1 MSTNIKKM
9 LVIAATTLVAG
20 SAMAADGSINF
31 TGSITAASCNV
42 SGGSGTN
49 VTGNKGNQIIDVG
62 LGKVAIDSLGGGAGG
77 NVVGGTAINLSLNC
91 GASATDLKTV
101 SLRFDP
107 VGGSGVDAFNNHLLA
122 TTGPDGD
129 KAKGVGIGV
138 YNNEGKLINL
148 SGNEMITGKLEKGGT
163 DDVPVY
169 TANLAMRAA
178 YVTNG
183 DKEIKAGQA
192 NGTLPFTLNYE

>member
-20 SAMAADGSINF
+20 SAMAADGTINF
-31 TGSITAASCNV
+31 TGSITAASC
-42 SGGSGTN
+42 SITGGSGTN
-49 VTGNKGNQIIDVG
+49 VSGDKGKQIINVG

-77 NVVGGTAINLSLNC
+77 NIAGGTAINLNLDC

-107 VGGSGVDAFNNHLLA
+107 VGGSGVDAFNKHLLA
-122 TTGPDGD
+122 TTGAEGD
-129 KAKGVGIGV
+129 KASGVGIGI
-138 YNNEGKLINL
+138 YNGEGNLINL
-148 SGNEMITGKLEKGGT
+148 SGNEMITGNLIKGGT
-163 DDVPVY
+163 AEAPVY

-178 YVTNG
+178 YVKNG
-183 DKEIKAGQA
+183 DLNVKAGQA
-192 NGTLPFTLNYE
+192 NGTLPFTLNYD